1 MTPLIL
7 LGGVNVIKPIVVK
20 IWMNE
25 DFICGTSVDNKSI
38 FDNFFVIG
46 NKCPSNREELRL
58 TNPGTLR
65 I

>member
-1 MTPLIL
+1 L
-7 LGGVNVIKPIVVK
+7 LQVIKPIVVK

-46 NKCPSNREELRL
+46 NKCPSNSGNAARGVASHESGNFADLKF
-58 TNPGTLR
+58 
-65 I
+65 